1 VSRISSGGLFC
12 CSAGRLSSEESM
24 TDLLK
29 LIDDED
35 LSSTERL
42 RKVADLRHL
51 TIQFTDLPKVSSCL
65 LVVVDVTD

>member
-1 VSRISSGGLFC
+1 
-12 CSAGRLSSEESM
+12 M